1 MKQSNKNEDG
11 EVVEDVEEE
20 EEEVEVDVDDDDEM
34 EEEVVEDDDDEMEEV
49 MVDSSTEVEEEEE
62 EEDVTEVEVDESE
75 VFSDE
80 GTTATPGQSVEE
92 QQQHRPS
99 TQEKVQEFE
108 DWLWDS
114 RRQPR
119 SDSAAAAQSLAS
131 ADVYTTSEAATGQEG
146 DVEGDDDAF
155 PTNASSSSFFAPTG
169 TFGGDGDEGNRDSG
183 GGASQPYHY
192 DPAVSTTTTMGAL
205 ASDEFGGG
213 DDSTPYY
220 HDDNDEDDGMTR
232 DDDNT
237 DTSTLLA
244 VGTAQSPSDRF
255 EDEPDSVVGKKERA
269 AAGGVGTAAVATGA
283 GAAAGG
289 SGDDENHK
297 PLRALGGLPLVD
309 KVLIGLI
316 VVVILILIT
325 VLPITLTRTTSRD
338 VVPIFPTRAPTR
350 RPSSSTLIPTAP
362 PTTSMLRQYEVVGG
376 PFLATPNSNLG
387 AAVAALFGLNSTAE
401 RIVLAGA
408 PNTSS
413 GQGAVLAFAE
423 QVAKVTRRKSRQRR
437 TSTHVAEMT
446 VGTQKGPTG
455 LRIRNPT
462 LQARSAQAAASQN
475 GPWLNQS
482 SLLLQQND
490 TVTFGTALYA
500 AGSSVVVGSPGSANG
515 GSAYVYQYVES
526 GTASWSALGPALVG
540 PTSAG
545 NGTDTVSAHF
555 GSAVAV
561 ASTSGGDM
569 IVAVASPQYQ
579 QGDGAVY
586 TYFYEPSTNAWQP
599 LSTSTFP
606 ITTFG
611 SSEQLGSALDISR
624 DGEHL
629 LVGAPNAN
637 GGMGRFVA
645 YQWNVAGSEW
655 LQVFEQAG
663 TLATG
668 MMGSSVVYLSG
679 QREFVAVG
687 APGTLGGSGLVQLYQ
702 KSEGSLGYEQ
712 LGSDVTGQAAE
723 RLGAAGTIAGSVDK
737 NGTALVV
744 LLGTATGM
752 VRRLDFDMKNN
763 FWTTGFA
770 AIDTG
775 LSAPITA
782 LSSDEGGGTV
792 VVGISSESTTII
804 YAESAAPAS
813 RSPTVAPATP
823 APTSQTPV
831 STLPPT
837 TIAPNSTGAPTA
849 PNSTSAPTAAPQP
862 QWTQTGGPLS
872 GSTSSFGTDVAIVQ
886 SFVAVGDPGSGSV
899 YTYTRLNQE
908 WIDLA
913 QVSGSTQSGSLFG
926 TSVVFNPSDN
936 SLLVGAPGVFASNT
950 QTPAGAAYY
959 YTLSGSVWT
968 QQGGPI
974 TGDSNVFAANEGFGT
989 SVAVSRSGVVAV
1001 GAPDSN
1007 VGNVL
1012 GRGRVY
1018 TFAYDSP
1025 SSSWVRRG
1033 GNGTGPVGAAE
1044 GSALGSAV
1052 ALSPDG
1058 STLVAGAPGGASG
1071 AGSFSIY
1078 AWNGSAWNAE
1088 FARRGNSTTE
1098 RLGTSV
1104 AVLSYDGGFVA
1115 VGGPG
1120 YGGGSGVIRVY
1131 QRQQQGFAPYGA
1143 PLVGEGGD
1151 GLGEVS
1157 SLSGSIDSSGTP
1169 TILAGSSSGAIKT
1182 LRYSAETSSWNETVE
1197 MVTTSLGDNPSLGG
1211 STSLGLMVAG
1221 RAGVAN
1227 IYALS

>member
-1 MKQSNKNEDG
+1 MKQSNKNDDG
-11 EVVEDVEEE
+11 EAVEDVEEE
-20 EEEVEVDVDDDDEM
+20 EVEVEVDVDDDDEM
-34 EEEVVEDDDDEMEEV
+34 EEKVVEDDDEMEEV
-49 MVDSSTEVEEEEE
+49 MVDSSTEVEEEE

-92 QQQHRPS
+92 QQHRPS

-131 ADVYTTSEAATGQEG
+131 ADVYTTSQAATGQEE

-155 PTNASSSSFFAPTG
+155 PINASSSSFFSPSG

-183 GGASQPYHY
+183 GGDSHPYHY

-220 HDDNDEDDGMTR
+220 HDDDGDDGMTS

-255 EDEPDSVVGKKERA
+255 EDEPDSVVGKKRRA
-269 AAGGVGTAAVATGA
+269 AGGGVGTAAAATGA

-289 SGDDENHK
+289 SADDETHK

-338 VVPIFPTRAPTR
+338 VIPIVPTRSPTR

-362 PTTSMLRQYEVVGG
+362 PNTSMLRQYEVVGG
-376 PFLATPNSNLG
+376 PFLAAPNSNLG
-387 AAVAALFGLNSTAE
+387 AAVAALFGLNSTSSTSE

-408 PNTSS
+408 PNASS

-423 QVAKVTRRKSRQRR
+423 QVAKVTRRISRQRR

-455 LRIRNPT
+455 LRIRNPS
-462 LQARSAQAAASQN
+462 LQARSAQAAASQS

-482 SLLLQQND
+482 SLLLQQNG

-540 PTSAG
+540 PISAG
-545 NGTDTVSAHF
+545 NGTDTVSAQF

-561 ASTSGGDM
+561 ASTSGGDV
-569 IVAVASPQYQ
+569 IVAVAAPQYQ
-579 QGDGAVY
+579 QVDGAVY
-586 TYFYEPSTNAWQP
+586 TYFYESSTNAWQP

-606 ITTFG
+606 ITTFS

-629 LVGAPNAN
+629 VVGAPNAN

-663 TLATG
+663 TMSAGLL
-668 MMGSSVVYLSG
+668 GSSVVYLSG

-712 LGSDVTGQAAE
+712 LGSDVTGQSAE
-723 RLGAAGTIAGSVDK
+723 RLGAAGTIAGSVDE
-737 NGTALVV
+737 NRTALVV
-744 LLGTATGM
+744 LLGTATGL

-763 FWTTGFA
+763 VWTTTFA

-775 LSAPITA
+775 YSAPITA

-792 VVGISSESTTII
+792 IVGISSESTAVI
-804 YAESAAPAS
+804 YAEAAAPAS
-813 RSPTVAPATP
+813 RSPTAAPATA
-823 APTSQTPV
+823 APTSQAPV

-849 PNSTSAPTAAPQP
+849 PNFTTAPTAAPQP

-872 GSTSSFGTDVAIVQ
+872 GSTSSFGGDVAIVQ

-936 SLLVGAPGVFASNT
+936 SLLVGAPGVYASNT
-950 QTPAGAAYY
+950 QTPVGAAYY

-974 TGDSNVFAANEGFGT
+974 TGDSNVFAASEGFGT

-1001 GAPDSN
+1001 GAPQSN
-1007 VGNVL
+1007 AGNVL

-1078 AWNGSAWNAE
+1078 AWNGSAWNAA
-1088 FARRGNSTTE
+1088 FSRRGNSTTE

-1131 QRQQQGFAPYGA
+1131 QRQQQGFAPYGV
-1143 PLVGEGGD
+1143 PLVGEGSD
-1151 GLGEVS
+1151 ALGEVS

-1182 LRYSAETSSWNETVE
+1182 LRYNAETSSWNETVE
-1197 MVTTSLGDNPSLGG
+1197 MVATSLGDNPSLGG
-1211 STSLGLMVAG
+1211 STSLGVMVAG